1 MGYLPMSTRE
11 PWDPGETPDEQAAR
25 REAYERLSAAAR
37 RVGLSLERLSDVLR
51 QVTRN
56 ETETRRFL
64 ADEVYGVPDALLDD
78 LLRVRLADLPDE
90 DRPPA

>member
-1 MGYLPMSTRE
+1 MSMRE

-37 RVGLSLERLSDVLR
+37 RVGLSMERLSDVLR

-56 ETETRRFL
+56 EEETRRFL
-64 ADEVYGVPDALLDD
+64 ADEVYGVPDTLLDD
-78 LLRVRLADLPDE
+78 LLRVRLADLPRKDGA
-90 DRPPA
+90 PGA

>member
-1 MGYLPMSTRE
+1 MSMRE

-37 RVGLSLERLSDVLR
+37 RVGLSMERLSDVLR

-56 ETETRRFL
+56 EEETRRFL
-64 ADEVYGVPDALLDD
+64 SDEVYGVPDTLLDD
-78 LLRVRLADLPDE
+78 LLRVRLADLTRKDGEPGV
-90 DRPPA
+90 